1 MGRYYFV
8 SIFIMASLLCSIRV
22 TAGDFCRH
30 PPRCGCHPPKC
41 VPPNPALNTS
51 EVKPPLSPRST
62 TAAEEPANK
71 KPQLVLLDHGLYKEL
86 DVSTRTN
93 YAALWKENSVKL
105 GAGEDLCALFAGILT
120 MRPRNRVVDPAIDH
134 LVIQGSDSE
143 RSDLQMY
150 ASQYFSEISELLRRL
165 LRVILL
171 MLKTN
176 DCLRSVNIALGSSLE
191 TFLIIGKI
199 SSKAVLEAKKY
210 ETRSLVRRLS
220 VWLEEISVEARLLAM
235 QLALWL
241 LHLRKAL
248 PW

>member
-1 MGRYYFV
+1 
-8 SIFIMASLLCSIRV
+8 
-22 TAGDFCRH
+22 
-30 PPRCGCHPPKC
+30 
-41 VPPNPALNTS
+41 
-51 EVKPPLSPRST
+51 
-62 TAAEEPANK
+62 
-71 KPQLVLLDHGLYKEL
+71 
-86 DVSTRTN
+86 
-93 YAALWKENSVKL
+93 
-105 GAGEDLCALFAGILT
+105 

-176 DCLRSVNIALGSSLE
+176 DCLRSVNIALLQGSSLE